1 MGYTNS
7 DLLEE
12 IMVLSFE
19 EGIID
24 DVRSEVKKLLEQ
36 NNSLHLHE
44 AYERAYNKFSKKN
57 LEKIHQ

>member
-19 EGIID
+19 EGIIN

-36 NNSLHLHE
+36 NSSLDLHE